1 MSNNIRNITIIAHVD
16 HGKTTMIDNLM
27 KQSGSFRENEVV
39 DERLMDSGELEKER
53 GITILAK
60 PASID
65 WQDTRVNIIDTPGH
79 RDFAAEVERVLSMA
93 DGALLLIDS
102 AEGVMPQTK
111 FVLAKALKQGLKP
124 IVVINKLDKADQRAN
139 EVLDETF
146 DLFVSLD
153 ANEEQ
158 LDFPVMYASG
168 RSGWASK
175 EVDGPRENLHPLLD
189 LIIEHVK
196 PAELD
201 KTKPFAMLSTL
212 LYADSF
218 LGRSLVGKISQGTAK
233 ANQAIKAIN
242 LKGEKVDEGRLTK
255 IFRYEGTKKVPIEVG
270 EAGDI
275 VVIAGLEKANVAD
288 TICDLEVNDPL
299 PATPIDPPTMSIT
312 ISVNSSPLAGTEG
325 KKLTSTQIRDRLVTE
340 AQNNV
345 GISFSQNANVDA
357 FVISGRGE
365 LMLEILLTQMR
376 REGFEMTVSPPK
388 VLYQKDDNGN
398 RLEPIEEITVDVD
411 EEFSSKIIDSMNRR
425 KGKLLDLKDTGKD
438 KKRLIFHAPT
448 RGLMG
453 YTSRF
458 LTLTKGTGVINR
470 IFHGYG
476 KFEGEMDGRKN
487 GALISMANGKAVAF
501 AIFNLQARGEMFV
514 THNDPVY
521 EGMIVGLAPKA
532 GDMIINV
539 MKGKQLTNMRT
550 QGTDENVVL
559 TPVRQMSIAEQ
570 LSMLNTDEAL
580 EITPKSLRLRKAILN
595 PNDRKKYYARHRWVG
610 SNQKSPSYN
619 IYKTYAFNF

>member
-65 WQDTRVNIIDTPGH
+65 WQGTRVNIIDTPGH

-521 EGMIVGLAPKA
+521 EGMIVGLTPKP

-595 PNDRKKYYARHRWVG
+595 PNDRKK
-610 SNQKSPSYN
+610 NEKSGTPL
-619 IYKTYAFNF
+619 

>member
-1 MSNNIRNITIIAHVD
+1 MSKDIRNITIIAHVD
-16 HGKTTMIDNLM
+16 HGKTTLIDNLM

-60 PASID
+60 PASIN
-65 WQDTRVNIIDTPGH
+65 WRQSRINIIDTPGH

-111 FVLAKALKQGLKP
+111 FVLSKALKQGLKP
-124 IVVINKLDKADQRAN
+124 IVVINKLDKTDQRAN

-158 LDFPVMYASG
+158 LDFPVLYASG
-168 RSGWASK
+168 RSGWADK
-175 EVDGPRENLHPLLD
+175 DVDGPRENLNPLLD
-189 LIIEHVK
+189 QIIEHVQ
-196 PAELD
+196 PAKLD

-218 LGRSLVGKISQGTAK
+218 LGRSLVGRITQGTAK

-275 VVIAGLEKANVAD
+275 VVVAGLEKANVSD
-288 TICDLEVNDPL
+288 TICDLEVNIPIE
-299 PATPIDPPTMSIT
+299 ATPIDPPTMSIT
-312 ISVNSSPLAGTEG
+312 ITVNTSPLAGREG
-325 KKLTSTQIRDRLVTE
+325 KKLTSTQIRERLIQE

-345 GISFSQNANVDA
+345 GISFTENDGNDS
-357 FVISGRGE
+357 FVVSGRGE

-388 VLYQKDDNGN
+388 VLYKKDENGN
-398 RLEPIEEITVDVD
+398 KLEPIEEITMDID

-425 KGKLLDLKDTGKD
+425 KGKLIELKDTGKN

-458 LTLTKGTGVINR
+458 LTLTKGNGVINR
-470 IFHGYG
+470 IFHDYG
-476 KFEGEMDGRKN
+476 PFEGEMEGRRN
-487 GALISMANGKAVAF
+487 GALISMEQGKAVAF

-521 EGMIVGLAPKA
+521 PGMIVGLSPKP

-539 MKGKQLTNMRT
+539 LKGKKLTNMRT

-559 TPVRQMSIAEQ
+559 TPVRKMSIAEQ

-580 EITPKSLRLRKAILN
+580 EITPDSCRLRKAILD
-595 PNDRKKYYARHRWVG
+595 PHERKR
-610 SNQKSPSYN
+610 SEKSG
-619 IYKTYAFNF
+619 AAA

>member
-27 KQSGSFRENEVV
+27 KQSGSFRDNEVV

-60 PASID
+60 PASINWKD
-65 WQDTRVNIIDTPGH
+65 SRVNIIDTPGH

-158 LDFPVMYASG
+158 LDFPVLYASG

-218 LGRSLVGKISQGTAK
+218 LGRSLVGRISQGTAK
-233 ANQAIKAIN
+233 ANQPIKAIN
-242 LKGEKVDEGRLTK
+242 LKGEKVDEGKLTK
-255 IFRYEGTKKVPIEVG
+255 IFRYEGTKKVPIEIG

-288 TICDLEVNDPL
+288 TICDPELNEPI

-325 KKLTSTQIRDRLVTE
+325 KKLTSTQIRDRLVNE

-345 GISFSQNANVDA
+345 GISFSQNTNVDS

-388 VLYQKDDNGN
+388 VLYQQDENGN
-398 RLEPIEEITVDVD
+398 KLEPIEEITVDLD

-487 GALISMANGKAVAF
+487 GALISMATGKAVAF

-521 EGMIVGLAPKA
+521 EGMIVGLTPKP

-595 PNDRKKYYARHRWVG
+595 PHDRKK
-610 SNQKSPSYN
+610 NEKSATPL
-619 IYKTYAFNF
+619 

>member
-27 KQSGSFRENEVV
+27 KQSGSFRDNEVV

-60 PASID
+60 PASIN
-65 WQDTRVNIIDTPGH
+65 WQDSRVNIIDTPGH

-158 LDFPVMYASG
+158 LDFPVLYASG

-218 LGRSLVGKISQGTAK
+218 LGRSLVGRISQGTAK
-233 ANQAIKAIN
+233 ANQTIKAIN
-242 LKGEKVDEGRLTK
+242 LKGEKVDEGKLTK
-255 IFRYEGTKKVPIEVG
+255 IFRYEGTKKVPIEIG

-288 TICDLEVNDPL
+288 TICDPELNEPI

-325 KKLTSTQIRDRLVTE
+325 KKLTSTQIRDRLVSE

-345 GISFSQNANVDA
+345 GITFSQNENVDS

-388 VLYQKDDNGN
+388 VLFQKDEAGN
-398 RLEPIEEITVDVD
+398 KLEPIEEITVDLD

-438 KKRLIFHAPT
+438 KKRLVFHAPT

-487 GALISMANGKAVAF
+487 GALISMSTGKAVAF

-521 EGMIVGLAPKA
+521 EGMIVGLTPKP

-595 PNDRKKYYARHRWVG
+595 PHERKK
-610 SNQKSPSYN
+610 SEKSG
-619 IYKTYAFNF
+619 AAA

>member
-1 MSNNIRNITIIAHVD
+1 MKNNIRNITIIAHVD
-16 HGKTTMIDNLM
+16 HGKTTMIDTLM

-60 PASID
+60 PASINWKD
-65 WQDTRVNIIDTPGH
+65 SRINIIDTPGH

-111 FVLAKALKQGLKP
+111 FVLAKALKQGLRP
-124 IVVINKLDKADQRAN
+124 IVIINKLDKADQRAD

-158 LDFPVMYASG
+158 LDFPVLYASG

-189 LIIEHVK
+189 LIIEHVN

-233 ANQAIKAIN
+233 ANQPIKAIN

-275 VVIAGLEKANVAD
+275 VIIAGLEKANVAD
-288 TICDLEVNDPL
+288 TICDLEVTEPIH
-299 PATPIDPPTMSIT
+299 ATPIDPPTMSIT

-345 GISFSQNANVDA
+345 GISFSQNNNVDA

-388 VLYQKDDNGN
+388 VLYQKDENGN
-398 RLEPIEEITVDVD
+398 KMEPIEEITVDLD

-595 PNDRKKYYARHRWVG
+595 PNDRKK
-610 SNQKSPSYN
+610 NEKSSTPL
-619 IYKTYAFNF
+619 

>member
-1 MSNNIRNITIIAHVD
+1 MHW
-16 HGKTTMIDNLM
+16 
-27 KQSGSFRENEVV
+27 
-39 DERLMDSGELEKER
+39 GELEKER

-60 PASID
+60 PASIE
-65 WQDTRVNIIDTPGH
+65 WQDSRVNIIDTPGH
-79 RDFAAEVERVLSMA
+79 RDFAAEVERVLNMA

-158 LDFPVMYASG
+158 LDFPVLYASG

-212 LYADSF
+212 LYADNF

-233 ANQAIKAIN
+233 ANQPIKAIN

-275 VVIAGLEKANVAD
+275 VIIAGLEKANVAD
-288 TICDLEVNDPL
+288 TICDLEVTEPIH
-299 PATPIDPPTMSIT
+299 ATPIDPPTMSIT

-325 KKLTSTQIRDRLVTE
+325 KKLTSTQIRDRLLTE

-345 GISFSQNANVDA
+345 GISFSQNNNVDA
-357 FVISGRGE
+357 FEISGRGE

-388 VLYQKDDNGN
+388 VLYQKDENGN
-398 RLEPIEEITVDVD
+398 RMEPIEEITVDLD

-580 EITPKSLRLRKAILN
+580 EITPKSLRLRKTILN
-595 PNDRKKYYARHRWVG
+595 PTDRKK
-610 SNQKSPSYN
+610 NEKSGTPL
-619 IYKTYAFNF
+619 

>member
-1 MSNNIRNITIIAHVD
+1 MNNNIRNITIIAHVD
-16 HGKTTMIDNLM
+16 HGKTTMIDTLM

-60 PASID
+60 PASINWKD
-65 WQDTRVNIIDTPGH
+65 SRINIIDTPGH

-124 IVVINKLDKADQRAN
+124 IVIINKLDKADQRAD

-158 LDFPVMYASG
+158 LDFPVLYASG

-189 LIIEHVK
+189 LILEHVN
-196 PAELD
+196 PDDLD

-233 ANQAIKAIN
+233 ANQPIKAIN

-288 TICDLEVNDPL
+288 TICDLEVTEPIY
-299 PATPIDPPTMSIT
+299 ATPIDPPTMSIT

-388 VLYQKDDNGN
+388 VLYQKDENGN
-398 RLEPIEEITVDVD
+398 RMEPIEEITVDLD

-470 IFHGYG
+470 IFHSYG

-487 GALISMANGKAVAF
+487 GALISMASGKAVAF

-521 EGMIVGLAPKA
+521 EGMIVGLAPKP

-595 PNDRKKYYARHRWVG
+595 PTDRKK
-610 SNQKSPSYN
+610 NEKSGTPL
-619 IYKTYAFNF
+619 

>member
-16 HGKTTMIDNLM
+16 HGKTTMIDTLM

-60 PASID
+60 PASINWKD
-65 WQDTRVNIIDTPGH
+65 SRINIIDTPGH

-124 IVVINKLDKADQRAN
+124 IVIINKLDKADQRAN

-158 LDFPVMYASG
+158 LDFPVLYASG

-189 LIIEHVK
+189 LIIEHVN

-233 ANQAIKAIN
+233 ANQPIKAIN

-275 VVIAGLEKANVAD
+275 VIIAGLEKANVAD
-288 TICDLEVNDPL
+288 TICDLEVTEPIH
-299 PATPIDPPTMSIT
+299 ATPIDPPTMSIT

-325 KKLTSTQIRDRLVTE
+325 KKLTSTQIRDRLVIE

-345 GISFSQNANVDA
+345 GISFSQNNNVDA

-388 VLYQKDDNGN
+388 VLYQKDENGN
-398 RLEPIEEITVDVD
+398 RMEPIEEITVDLD

-521 EGMIVGLAPKA
+521 EGMIVGLAPKP

-595 PNDRKKYYARHRWVG
+595 PTDRKK
-610 SNQKSPSYN
+610 NEKSGTPL
-619 IYKTYAFNF
+619 

>member
-16 HGKTTMIDNLM
+16 HGKTTLIDNLM
-27 KQSGSFRENEVV
+27 KQSGSFRENEIVN
-39 DERLMDSGELEKER
+39 ERLMDSGELEKER

-60 PASID
+60 PTSIN
-65 WQDTRVNIIDTPGH
+65 WKGSRINIIDTPGH

-111 FVLAKALKQGLKP
+111 FVLAKTLKQGLKP
-124 IVVINKLDKADQRAN
+124 IVVINKLDKPDQRAN

-146 DLFVSLD
+146 DLFVSLG

-158 LDFPVMYASG
+158 LDFPILYASG

-175 EVDGPRENLHPLLD
+175 EIEGSRENLHPLLD
-189 LIIEHVK
+189 LVIEHVK

-218 LGRSLVGKISQGTAK
+218 LGRSLVGRISQGTAK
-233 ANQAIKAIN
+233 ANQKIKAIN
-242 LKGEKVDEGRLTK
+242 LKGEKVDEGKLTK
-255 IFRYEGTKKVPIEVG
+255 IFRYEGIKKVPIEIG

-288 TICDLEVNDPL
+288 TICDLEVNKPIT
-299 PATPIDPPTMSIT
+299 ATPIDPPTMAIT
-312 ISVNSSPLAGTEG
+312 ITVNSSPLAGTEG
-325 KKLTSTQIRDRLVTE
+325 KKLTSTQIRDRLVLE

-345 GISFSQNANVDA
+345 GITFSENASNDA
-357 FVISGRGE
+357 FEISGRGE

-376 REGFEMTVSPPK
+376 REGFEMTISPPK
-388 VLYQKDDNGN
+388 VLFQKDKNGN
-398 RLEPIEEITVDVD
+398 KLEPIEEITMDLD
-411 EEFSSKIIDSMNRR
+411 EEFSSKVIDSMNRR
-425 KGKLLDLKDTGKD
+425 KGKLIDLKDTGKN

-458 LTLTKGTGVINR
+458 LTLTKGNGVINR
-470 IFHGYG
+470 IFHSYG
-476 KFEGEMDGRKN
+476 KFEGDMEGRRN
-487 GALISMANGKAVAF
+487 GALISMEQGKAVAF

-514 THNDPVY
+514 AHNDPVY
-521 EGMIVGLAPKA
+521 AGMIVGLAPKP

-539 MKGKQLTNMRT
+539 MKGKKLTNMRT

-559 TPVRQMSIAEQ
+559 TPVRKMSIAEQ
-570 LSMLNTDEAL
+570 LSILNTDEAL
-580 EITPKSLRLRKAILN
+580 EITPKSCRLRKAILN
-595 PNDRKKYYARHRWVG
+595 PHDRKR
-610 SNQKSPSYN
+610 NEKSGV
-619 IYKTYAFNF
+619 AA

>member
-1 MSNNIRNITIIAHVD
+1 MASNIRNITIIAHVD
-16 HGKTTMIDNLM
+16 HGKTTMIDSLM
-27 KQSGSFRENEVV
+27 RQSGVFRENEQVE
-39 DERLMDSGELEKER
+39 ERLMDSGELEKER

-60 PASID
+60 PASINWKD
-65 WQDTRVNIIDTPGH
+65 SRINIIDTPGH
-79 RDFAAEVERVLSMA
+79 RDFAAEVERVLNMA

-111 FVLAKALKQGLKP
+111 FVLAKALKQGLRP
-124 IVVINKLDKADQRAN
+124 IVIINKLDRLDQRAD

-153 ANEEQ
+153 ANEKQ
-158 LDFPVMYASG
+158 LDFPVLYASG

-175 EVDGPRENLHPLLD
+175 EIDGPKENLHPLLD
-189 LIIEHVK
+189 LILEHVK

-201 KTKPFAMLSTL
+201 KNKPFAMLSTL

-233 ANQAIKAIN
+233 ANQKIKAIN
-242 LKGEKVDEGRLTK
+242 LQGEKVDEGRLTK

-275 VVIAGLEKANVAD
+275 VIIAGLEKANVAD
-288 TICDLEVNDPL
+288 TICNLEVNQPIS
-299 PATPIDPPTMSIT
+299 ATPIDPPTMAIKVT
-312 ISVNSSPLAGTEG
+312 VNSSPLAGTEG
-325 KKLTSTQIRDRLVTE
+325 KKLTSTQIRSRLILE

-345 GISFSQNANVDA
+345 GITFSENQNKDA
-357 FVISGRGE
+357 FEISGRGE

-376 REGFEMTVSPPK
+376 REGFEMTVSPPR
-388 VLYQKDDNGN
+388 VLFRKNESGN
-398 RLEPIEEITVDVD
+398 KLEPIEEITMDLD
-411 EEFSSKIIDSMNRR
+411 EEYSSKIIDSMNKR
-425 KGKLLDLKDTGKD
+425 KGKLIDLKDTGKN

-470 IFHGYG
+470 IFHSYG
-476 KFEGEMDGRKN
+476 KYVGEMDGRKN
-487 GALISMANGKAVAF
+487 GALISMEQGKAVAF

-521 EGMIVGLAPKA
+521 AGMIVGLAPKP

-539 MKGKQLTNMRT
+539 MKGKKLTNMRT

-559 TPVRQMSIAEQ
+559 TPVRNMSIAEQ

-580 EITPKSLRLRKAILN
+580 EITPKSCRLRKAILN
-595 PNDRKKYYARHRWVG
+595 PHERKK
-610 SNQKSPSYN
+610 SE
-619 IYKTYAFNF
+619 KTSASAA

>member
-1 MSNNIRNITIIAHVD
+1 MANNIRNITIIAHVD
-16 HGKTTMIDNLM
+16 HGKTTMIDTLM

-60 PASID
+60 PASIN
-65 WQDTRVNIIDTPGH
+65 WKDTRINIIDTPGH

-124 IVVINKLDKADQRAN
+124 IVIINKLDKSDQRAD

-153 ANEEQ
+153 ANEDQ
-158 LDFPVMYASG
+158 LDFPVLYASG

-175 EVDGPRENLHPLLD
+175 DVNGPRENLHPLLD
-189 LIIEHVK
+189 LILEHVR
-196 PAELD
+196 PLQLD
-201 KTKPFAMLSTL
+201 TNKPFAMLSTL

-233 ANQAIKAIN
+233 ANQQIKAIN
-242 LKGEKVDEGRLTK
+242 LQGEKVDEGRLTK

-288 TICDLEVNDPL
+288 TICDPEIIEPIT
-299 PATPIDPPTMSIT
+299 ATPIDPPTMSIT

-325 KKLTSTQIRDRLVTE
+325 KKLTSTQIRDRLITE

-345 GISFSQNANVDA
+345 GISFSQNSNVDA
-357 FVISGRGE
+357 FEISGRGE

-388 VLYQKDDNGN
+388 VLYRKDESGN
-398 RLEPIEEITVDVD
+398 KLEPIEEITVDLD

-425 KGKLLDLKDTGKD
+425 KGKLIDLKDTGKD

-470 IFHGYG
+470 LFHGYG

-487 GALISMANGKAVAF
+487 GALISMATGKAVAF

-521 EGMIVGLAPKA
+521 EGMIVGLTPKP

-559 TPVRQMSIAEQ
+559 TPVRKMSIAEQ

-595 PNDRKKYYARHRWVG
+595 PHDRKK
-610 SNQKSPSYN
+610 NEKSGTPL
-619 IYKTYAFNF
+619 

>member
-1 MSNNIRNITIIAHVD
+1 
-16 HGKTTMIDNLM
+16 MIDNLM

-60 PASID
+60 PASINWKD
-65 WQDTRVNIIDTPGH
+65 SRVNIIDTPGH

-158 LDFPVMYASG
+158 LDFPVLYASG

-218 LGRSLVGKISQGTAK
+218 LGRSLVGRISQGTAK
-233 ANQAIKAIN
+233 ANQPIKAIN
-242 LKGEKVDEGRLTK
+242 LKGEKVDEGKLTK
-255 IFRYEGTKKVPIEVG
+255 IFRYEGTKKVPIEIG

-288 TICDLEVNDPL
+288 TICDPELNEPI

-325 KKLTSTQIRDRLVTE
+325 KKLTSTQIRDRLVSE

-345 GISFSQNANVDA
+345 GITFSQNANVDS

-388 VLYQKDDNGN
+388 VLYQKDDAGN
-398 RLEPIEEITVDVD
+398 KLEPIEEITVDLD
-411 EEFSSKIIDSMNRR
+411 EEYSSKIIDSMNRR
-425 KGKLLDLKDTGKD
+425 KGKLLDLKDTGKN
-438 KKRLIFHAPT
+438 KKRLVFHAPT

-487 GALISMANGKAVAF
+487 GALISMSTGKAVAF

-521 EGMIVGLAPKA
+521 EGMIVGLTPKP

-595 PNDRKKYYARHRWVG
+595 PHDRKK
-610 SNQKSPSYN
+610 SEKSG
-619 IYKTYAFNF
+619 AAA

>member
-1 MSNNIRNITIIAHVD
+1 MTTSIRNITIIAHVD
-16 HGKTTMIDNLM
+16 HGKTTLIDNLM

-60 PASID
+60 PASIN
-65 WQDTRVNIIDTPGH
+65 WKNSRVNIIDTPGH

-153 ANEEQ
+153 ANEDQ
-158 LDFPVMYASG
+158 LDFPVIYASG
-168 RSGWASK
+168 RSGWASN
-175 EVDGPRENLHPLLD
+175 EIDGSRENLNPLLD

-196 PAELD
+196 PAKFD
-201 KTKPFAMLSTL
+201 NSKPFAMLSTL
-212 LYADSF
+212 LYADNF
-218 LGRSLVGKISQGTAK
+218 LGRSLVGRISQGTAK
-233 ANQAIKAIN
+233 ANQQIKAIN
-242 LKGEKVDEGRLTK
+242 LKGEKIDEGRLTK
-255 IFRYEGTKKVPIEVG
+255 IFRYEGTKKVPIEIG

-288 TICDLEVNDPL
+288 TICDLEVIEPIK
-299 PATPIDPPTMSIT
+299 ATPIDPPTMSIKIT
-312 ISVNSSPLAGTEG
+312 VNSSPLAGTEG
-325 KKLTSTQIRDRLVTE
+325 KKLTSTQIRERLVSE

-345 GISFSQNANVDA
+345 GITFSENSNKDSFE
-357 FVISGRGE
+357 ISGRGE

-388 VLYQKDDNGN
+388 VLFQKNEN
-398 RLEPIEEITVDVD
+398 EEKLEPIEEITMDL
-411 EEFSSKIIDSMNRR
+411 EEEYSSKVIDSMNRR
-425 KGKLLDLKDTGKD
+425 KGKLIDLKDTGKN
-438 KKRLIFHAPT
+438 KKRLVFHAPT

-470 IFHGYG
+470 IFHSYG
-476 KFEGEMDGRKN
+476 KFEGEMEGRRN
-487 GALISMANGKAVAF
+487 GALISMEQGKAVAF
-501 AIFNLQARGEMFV
+501 AIFNLQARGEMFI

-521 EGMIVGLAPKA
+521 EGMIVGLSPKP

-539 MKGKQLTNMRT
+539 MKGKKLTNMRT

-559 TPVRQMSIAEQ
+559 TPVRKMSIAEQ

-580 EITPKSLRLRKAILN
+580 EITPSSCRLRKAILN
-595 PNDRKKYYARHRWVG
+595 PHERKRIE
-610 SNQKSPSYN
+610 KSAS
-619 IYKTYAFNF
+619 AA

>member
-1 MSNNIRNITIIAHVD
+1 MRSKIRNITIIAHVD
-16 HGKTTMIDNLM
+16 HGKTTLIDNLM
-27 KQSGSFRENEVV
+27 KQSGSFRENETV

-60 PASID
+60 PASIN
-65 WQDTRVNIIDTPGH
+65 WKGSRINIIDTPGH

-111 FVLAKALKQGLKP
+111 FVLSKALKQGLKP
-124 IVVINKLDKADQRAN
+124 IVVINKLDKSDQRAN
-139 EVLDETF
+139 EVLNETF
-146 DLFVSLD
+146 DLYVSVD
-153 ANEEQ
+153 ANEYQ
-158 LDFPVMYASG
+158 LDFPVLYASG
-168 RSGWASK
+168 RSGWADK
-175 EVDGPRENLHPLLD
+175 EIEGPRENLNPLLD
-189 LIIEHVK
+189 QIIDHVE
-196 PAELD
+196 PADLD
-201 KTKPFAMLSTL
+201 KTKPFSMLTTL
-212 LYADSF
+212 LYADNF
-218 LGRSLVGKISQGTAK
+218 LGRSLVGKIAQGTAK

-242 LKGEKVDEGRLTK
+242 LKGQKVDEGRLTK

-275 VVIAGLEKANVAD
+275 VVVAGLEKANVAD
-288 TICDLEVNDPL
+288 TICDLSVAEPIQ
-299 PATPIDPPTMSIT
+299 ATPIDPPTMSIT
-312 ISVNSSPLAGTEG
+312 ITVNTSPLAGTEG
-325 KKLTSTQIRDRLVTE
+325 KKLTSTQIRDRLIEE

-345 GISFSQNANVDA
+345 GITFTENEKNDSFIV
-357 FVISGRGE
+357 SGRGE

-376 REGFEMTVSPPK
+376 REGFEMTISPPK
-388 VLYQKDDNGN
+388 VLYKESQNGEK
-398 RLEPIEEITVDVD
+398 LEPIEEITIDID
-411 EEFSSKIIDSMNRR
+411 EEYSSKIIDSMNRR
-425 KGKLLDLKDTGKD
+425 KGKLIELKDTGKN

-470 IFHGYG
+470 IFHSYG
-476 KFEGEMDGRKN
+476 PFEGEMEGRRN
-487 GALISMANGKAVAF
+487 GALISMEQGKAVAF

-521 EGMIVGLAPKA
+521 PGMIVGLSPKP

-539 MKGKQLTNMRT
+539 MKGKKLTNMRT

-559 TPVRQMSIAEQ
+559 TPIRKMSIAEQ
-570 LSMLNTDEAL
+570 LSMLNSDEAL
-580 EITPKSLRLRKAILN
+580 EITPESCRLRKAILD
-595 PNDRKKYYARHRWVG
+595 PHERKKRE
-610 SNQKSPSYN
+610 KSS
-619 IYKTYAFNF
+619 AAA

>member
-1 MSNNIRNITIIAHVD
+1 MKNNIRNITIIAHVD
-16 HGKTTMIDNLM
+16 HGKTTMIDTLM

-60 PASID
+60 PASIN
-65 WQDTRVNIIDTPGH
+65 WKDTRINIIDTPGH

-124 IVVINKLDKADQRAN
+124 IVIINKLDKADQRAN

-158 LDFPVMYASG
+158 LDFPVLYASG

-189 LIIEHVK
+189 LIIEHVN

-233 ANQAIKAIN
+233 ANQPIKAIN

-275 VVIAGLEKANVAD
+275 VIIAGLEKANVAD

-325 KKLTSTQIRDRLVTE
+325 KKLTSTQIRDRLVSE

-345 GISFSQNANVDA
+345 GISFSQNNNVDA

-388 VLYQKDDNGN
+388 VLFQKDENGN
-398 RLEPIEEITVDVD
+398 RMEPIEEITVDLD

-595 PNDRKKYYARHRWVG
+595 PNDRKK
-610 SNQKSPSYN
+610 NEKSSTPL
-619 IYKTYAFNF
+619 

>member
-27 KQSGSFRENEVV
+27 KQSGSFRDNEVV

-60 PASID
+60 PASINWKD
-65 WQDTRVNIIDTPGH
+65 SRVNIIDTPGH

-158 LDFPVMYASG
+158 LDFPVLYASG

-218 LGRSLVGKISQGTAK
+218 LGRSLVGRISQGTAK
-233 ANQAIKAIN
+233 ANQPIKAIN
-242 LKGEKVDEGRLTK
+242 LKGEKVDEGKLTK
-255 IFRYEGTKKVPIEVG
+255 IFRYEGTKKVPIEIG

-288 TICDLEVNDPL
+288 TICDPELNEPI

-325 KKLTSTQIRDRLVTE
+325 KKLTSTQIRDRLVSE

-345 GISFSQNANVDA
+345 GITFSQNANVDS

-388 VLYQKDDNGN
+388 VLYQKDEAGN
-398 RLEPIEEITVDVD
+398 KLEPIEEITVDLD
-411 EEFSSKIIDSMNRR
+411 EEYSSKIIDSMNRR
-425 KGKLLDLKDTGKD
+425 KGKLLDLKDTGKN
-438 KKRLIFHAPT
+438 KKRLVFHAPT

-487 GALISMANGKAVAF
+487 GALISMSTGKAVAF

-521 EGMIVGLAPKA
+521 EGMIVGLTPKP

-595 PNDRKKYYARHRWVG
+595 PHDRKK
-610 SNQKSPSYN
+610 SEKSG
-619 IYKTYAFNF
+619 AAA

>member
-27 KQSGSFRENEVV
+27 KQSGSFRDNEVV

-60 PASID
+60 PASIN

-158 LDFPVMYASG
+158 LDFPVLYASG

-218 LGRSLVGKISQGTAK
+218 LGRSLVGRISQGTAK
-233 ANQAIKAIN
+233 ANQPIKAIN
-242 LKGEKVDEGRLTK
+242 LKGEKVDEGKLTK
-255 IFRYEGTKKVPIEVG
+255 IFRYEGTKKVPIEIG

-288 TICDLEVNDPL
+288 TICDPELNDPI

-325 KKLTSTQIRDRLVTE
+325 KKLTSTQIRDRLVSE

-345 GISFSQNANVDA
+345 GITFSQNTNVDS

-388 VLYQKDDNGN
+388 VLYQKDEAGN
-398 RLEPIEEITVDVD
+398 KLEPIEEITVDLD
-411 EEFSSKIIDSMNRR
+411 EEYSSKIIDSMNRR

-438 KKRLIFHAPT
+438 KKRLVFHAPT

-487 GALISMANGKAVAF
+487 GALISMSTGKAVAF

-521 EGMIVGLAPKA
+521 EGMIVGLTPKP

-595 PNDRKKYYARHRWVG
+595 PHERKK
-610 SNQKSPSYN
+610 SEKSG
-619 IYKTYAFNF
+619 AAA

>member
-65 WQDTRVNIIDTPGH
+65 WQGTRVNIIDTPGH

-124 IVVINKLDKADQRAN
+124 IVVINKLDKTDQRAD

-168 RSGWASK
+168 RSGWADK

-196 PAELD
+196 PADLD

-233 ANQAIKAIN
+233 ANQPIKAIN

-288 TICDLEVNDPL
+288 TICDIEVNEPIS
-299 PATPIDPPTMSIT
+299 ATPIDPPTMSIKVT
-312 ISVNSSPLAGTEG
+312 VNSSPLAGTEG
-325 KKLTSTQIRDRLVTE
+325 KKLTSTQIRDRLILE

-345 GISFSQNANVDA
+345 GITFSENKNNDA
-357 FVISGRGE
+357 FEISGRGE

-388 VLYQKDDNGN
+388 VLFKKDENGN
-398 RLEPIEEITVDVD
+398 KLEPIEEITMDLD
-411 EEFSSKIIDSMNRR
+411 EEHSSKVIDSMNRR
-425 KGKLLDLKDTGKD
+425 KGKLIDLKDTGKN

-470 IFHGYG
+470 LFHGYG

-487 GALISMANGKAVAF
+487 GALISMATGKAVAF

-521 EGMIVGLAPKA
+521 EGMIVGLAPKP

-595 PNDRKKYYARHRWVG
+595 PNDRKK
-610 SNQKSPSYN
+610 NEKSSTPL
-619 IYKTYAFNF
+619 

>member
-1 MSNNIRNITIIAHVD
+1 MTDSIRNITIIAHVD
-16 HGKTTMIDNLM
+16 HGKTTLIDNLM
-27 KQSGSFRENEVV
+27 KQSGSFRENEII

-60 PASID
+60 PASIN
-65 WQDTRVNIIDTPGH
+65 WKNSRINIIDTPGH

-124 IVVINKLDKADQRAN
+124 IVVINKLDKPDQRAD
-139 EVLDETF
+139 EVLNETF

-158 LDFPVMYASG
+158 LDFPVIYASG

-175 EVDGPRENLHPLLD
+175 EINGRRENLHPLLD
-189 LIIEHVK
+189 LVIEHVK
-196 PAELD
+196 PAKFD
-201 KTKPFAMLSTL
+201 KSKPFAMLSTL

-218 LGRSLVGKISQGTAK
+218 LGRSLVGRISQGTAK
-233 ANQAIKAIN
+233 ANQQIKAIN
-242 LKGEKVDEGRLTK
+242 LKGEIVDEGRLTK

-270 EAGDI
+270 AAGDI
-275 VVIAGLEKANVAD
+275 VIIAGLEKANVAD
-288 TICDLEVNDPL
+288 TICDLEANEPIK
-299 PATPIDPPTMSIT
+299 ATPIDPPTMSIKIT
-312 ISVNSSPLAGTEG
+312 VNSSPLAGTEG
-325 KKLTSTQIRDRLVTE
+325 KKLTSTQIRERLVQE

-345 GISFSQNANVDA
+345 GITFSENENKDSFE
-357 FVISGRGE
+357 ISGRGE

-388 VLYQKDDNGN
+388 VLFQKDKNGEK
-398 RLEPIEEITVDVD
+398 LEPIEEITMDLDD
-411 EEFSSKIIDSMNRR
+411 EYSSKVIDSMNKR
-425 KGKLLDLKDTGKD
+425 KGKLVDLKDTGKN
-438 KKRLIFHAPT
+438 KKRIIFHAPT

-470 IFHGYG
+470 IFHSYG
-476 KFEGEMDGRKN
+476 KFEGDMEGRRN
-487 GALISMANGKAVAF
+487 GALISMEQGKAVAF
-501 AIFNLQARGEMFV
+501 AIFNLQARGEMFI

-521 EGMIVGLAPKA
+521 TGMIVGLAPKP

-539 MKGKQLTNMRT
+539 MKGKKLTNMRT

-559 TPVRQMSIAEQ
+559 TPIRKMSIAEQ

-580 EITPKSLRLRKAILN
+580 EITPKSCRLRKAVLN
-595 PNDRKKYYARHRWVG
+595 PHERKRIEKAT
-610 SNQKSPSYN
+610 S
-619 IYKTYAFNF
+619 AA

>member
-233 ANQAIKAIN
+233 ANQPIKAIN

-388 VLYQKDDNGN
+388 VLYQKDEGGN
-398 RLEPIEEITVDVD
+398 RMEPIEEITVDVD

-595 PNDRKKYYARHRWVG
+595 PNDRKK
-610 SNQKSPSYN
+610 NEKSSTPL
-619 IYKTYAFNF
+619 

>member
-60 PASID
+60 PASINWKD
-65 WQDTRVNIIDTPGH
+65 SRVNIIDTPGH

-158 LDFPVMYASG
+158 LDFPVLYASG

-189 LIIEHVK
+189 LIMDHVK
-196 PAELD
+196 PADLD
-201 KTKPFAMLSTL
+201 KSKPFAMLSTL

-218 LGRSLVGKISQGTAK
+218 LGRSLVGRISQGTAK
-233 ANQAIKAIN
+233 ANQPIKAIN
-242 LKGEKVDEGRLTK
+242 LKGEKVDEGKLTK
-255 IFRYEGTKKVPIEVG
+255 IFRYEGTKKVPIEIG

-288 TICDLEVNDPL
+288 TICDPEVNDPI

-312 ISVNSSPLAGTEG
+312 VSVNSSPLAGTEG

-345 GISFSQNANVDA
+345 GITFSQNANVDS

-388 VLYQKDDNGN
+388 VLFQKDEAGN
-398 RLEPIEEITVDVD
+398 KLEPIEEITVDLD

-438 KKRLIFHAPT
+438 KKRLVFHAPT

-487 GALISMANGKAVAF
+487 GALISMSTGKAVAF

-521 EGMIVGLAPKA
+521 EGMIVGLTPKP

-595 PNDRKKYYARHRWVG
+595 PHERKK
-610 SNQKSPSYN
+610 SEKSG
-619 IYKTYAFNF
+619 AAA

>member
-1 MSNNIRNITIIAHVD
+1 MTNNIRNITIIAHVD
-16 HGKTTMIDNLM
+16 HGKTTMIDTLM

-60 PASID
+60 PASIN
-65 WQDTRVNIIDTPGH
+65 WKDTRINIIDTPGH

-124 IVVINKLDKADQRAN
+124 IVIINKLDKADQRAN

-158 LDFPVMYASG
+158 LDFPVLYASG

-189 LIIEHVK
+189 LIIEHVR
-196 PAELD
+196 PEELD

-233 ANQAIKAIN
+233 ANQPIKAIN

-275 VVIAGLEKANVAD
+275 VIIAGLEKANVAD
-288 TICDLEVNDPL
+288 TICDLEVTEPIH
-299 PATPIDPPTMSIT
+299 ATPIDPPTMSIT

-325 KKLTSTQIRDRLVTE
+325 KKLTSTQIRDRLLTE

-345 GISFSQNANVDA
+345 GISFSQNNNVDA

-388 VLYQKDDNGN
+388 VLYQKDENGN
-398 RLEPIEEITVDVD
+398 RMEPIEEITVDLD

-521 EGMIVGLAPKA
+521 EGMIVCLAPKP

-595 PNDRKKYYARHRWVG
+595 PTDRKK
-610 SNQKSPSYN
+610 NEKSGTPL
-619 IYKTYAFNF
+619 